1 MRLSLATLVLLLTLA
16 PSALALQPATSS
28 TVDVAQALRSDP
40 VYLDPGTDTLSSAE
54 ADALRR
60 QIASGRSGPVFIA
73 ILPESAGDVDQV
85 ARALAGEVG
94 RRGTYIVAV
103 GGSVRAGA
111 LGMPF
116 RPGTILER
124 ELDRGGSP
132 AEVLSRTLDGIASL
146 NATGGGGS
154 GDPAPGPDGSGSLV
168 LLGALA
174 LGGGAFALSRR
185 ARRRREDKAD
195 LEAVKEQ
202 VRDDLVDLGD
212 GIRALDLDVEMPG
225 VDPAAREDYGRA
237 VAAYDRANTAWN
249 TARTVYDLEPVGSAL
264 EEGRWALQSAKA
276 RLEGRTPPQ
285 RTPPCFFDPR
295 HGPSHREVEWAPP
308 GGTPRPVPACEADA
322 QRVERGD
329 DPRWREIE
337 AHGQMVPYWAAG
349 PAYSPFYGGG
359 MFGGFGGLG
368 LAGGLLGGLMLGE
381 MLDGPDVAYADPGF
395 GGDFG
400 GGDFGGGDFGGGDFG
415 GGDFGGGDF

>member
-16 PSALALQPATSS
+16 PAAWGLQS
-28 TVDVAQALRSDP
+28 TTFSPTDVAQALRSDP
-40 VYLDPGTDTLSSAE
+40 VYVDPATDELTDAE
-54 ADALRR
+54 ARQLRDE
-60 QIASGRSGPVFIA
+60 IGTGRAGPVFIA
-73 ILPESAGDVDQV
+73 VLPESAGDPADIIPELAAAVGQ
-85 ARALAGEVG
+85 RA
-94 RRGTYIVAV
+94 TYIVAA
-103 GGSVRAGA
+103 GNTLRAGSSF
-111 LGMPF
+111 F
-116 RPGTILER
+116 RAGPLATQAVEAGGTLSDILNR
-124 ELDRGGSP
+124 MLDEIAGLRSVGSP
-132 AEVLSRTLDGIASL
+132 AGTD
-146 NATGGGGS
+146 GGGT
-154 GDPAPGPDGSGSLV
+154 DGSGGLV
-168 LLGALA
+168 LLGVIA

-185 ARRRREDKAD
+185 TRRRREEAAE

-212 GIRALDLDVEMPG
+212 GIRALDIDVEMPG

-249 TARTVYDLEPVGSAL
+249 TARTVHDLEPVGSAL
-264 EEGRWALQSAKA
+264 EEGRWAMQSAKA

-295 HGPSHREVEWAPP
+295 HGPSSREVEWAPP
-308 GGTPRPVPACEADA
+308 GGAPRLVPACEADA
-322 QRVERGD
+322 QRAERGD
-329 DPRWREIE
+329 DPRWREVE

-381 MLDGPDVAYADPGF
+381 MLDGPDMAYADPG
-395 GGDFG
+395 FG

-415 GGDFGGGDF
+415 GGEF